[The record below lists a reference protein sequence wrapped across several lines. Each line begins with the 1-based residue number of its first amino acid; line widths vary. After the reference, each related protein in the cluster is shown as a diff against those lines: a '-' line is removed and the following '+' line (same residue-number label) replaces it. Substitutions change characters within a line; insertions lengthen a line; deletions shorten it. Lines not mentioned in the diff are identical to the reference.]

1 MFKYTIKRVLQSLL
15 TVLIVVSIVSLL
27 LSLMP
32 TDYYFT
38 EDELMKLTDEQKNA
52 ILSAAG
58 LLDNPFEQLFHFL
71 KNLFLHGDLGVSR
84 RIQAGVPVLTVI
96 GGKFGI
102 SMKMGSI
109 ALVISLLL
117 GVPMGILQAK
127 YKNGAF
133 DNAGTVYTIF
143 VNAVPSLVSYSLVL
157 VLGVKVFGLPS
168 MYSTRQA
175 LRSSIMPV
183 ICLALGSIASYALW
197 MRRYMIDELTK
208 DYIKLAKIKG
218 LSSRTIMFRHVLRN
232 AFVPMAQNLPSSFML
247 TISGS
252 LLVERF
258 FSVPGMG
265 PLLTDAITRYD
276 LIGFLAAGTII
287 VTGRQEVKG
296 LTTAAGLWASAC
308 MGIAIGAGFYECV
321 VIAFVLMFLCIHFL
335 PVLEVYLLENAR
347 NMNIYVELKS
357 LDEIGVLLGAVKTQN
372 IQIYGVEIDRG
383 GEEHHRYPSAV
394 LSVRLEH
401 HQQHPQVL
409 AALSEI
415 TGVIMIEEI

>member
-247 TISGS
+247 TISAFS
-252 LLVERF
+252 LCLE
-258 FSVPGMG
+258 
-265 PLLTDAITRYD
+265 
-276 LIGFLAAGTII
+276 
-287 VTGRQEVKG
+287 
-296 LTTAAGLWASAC
+296 WARC
-308 MGIAIGAGFYECV
+308 
-321 VIAFVLMFLCIHFL
+321 
-335 PVLEVYLLENAR
+335 
-347 NMNIYVELKS
+347 
-357 LDEIGVLLGAVKTQN
+357 
-372 IQIYGVEIDRG
+372 
-383 GEEHHRYPSAV
+383 
-394 LSVRLEH
+394 
-401 HQQHPQVL
+401 
-409 AALSEI
+409 
-415 TGVIMIEEI
+415 

>member
-58 LLDNPFEQLFHFL
+58 LLDNPLEQLFHFL

-183 ICLALGSIASYALW
+183 ICLALGSIASYAL
-197 MRRYMIDELTK
+197 
-208 DYIKLAKIKG
+208 
-218 LSSRTIMFRHVLRN
+218 
-232 AFVPMAQNLPSSFML
+232 
-247 TISGS
+247 S
-252 LLVERF
+252 L
-258 FSVPGMG
+258 
-265 PLLTDAITRYD
+265 
-276 LIGFLAAGTII
+276 
-287 VTGRQEVKG
+287 
-296 LTTAAGLWASAC
+296 
-308 MGIAIGAGFYECV
+308 
-321 VIAFVLMFLCIHFL
+321 IH
-335 PVLEVYLLENAR
+335 
-347 NMNIYVELKS
+347 I
-357 LDEIGVLLGAVKTQN
+357 
-372 IQIYGVEIDRG
+372 
-383 GEEHHRYPSAV
+383 
-394 LSVRLEH
+394 
-401 HQQHPQVL
+401 
-409 AALSEI
+409 
-415 TGVIMIEEI
+415 

>member
-127 YKNGAF
+127 YKNGS
-133 DNAGTVYTIF
+133 VRQRR
-143 VNAVPSLVSYSLVL
+143 YSLYD
-157 VLGVKVFGLPS
+157 FCQ
-168 MYSTRQA
+168 RQYRA
-175 LRSSIMPV
+175 L
-183 ICLALGSIASYALW
+183 CLIRW
-197 MRRYMIDELTK
+197 CWC
-208 DYIKLAKIKG
+208 
-218 LSSRTIMFRHVLRN
+218 
-232 AFVPMAQNLPSSFML
+232 
-247 TISGS
+247 
-252 LLVERF
+252 
-258 FSVPGMG
+258 
-265 PLLTDAITRYD
+265 
-276 LIGFLAAGTII
+276 
-287 VTGRQEVKG
+287 
-296 LTTAAGLWASAC
+296 WA
-308 MGIAIGAGFYECV
+308 
-321 VIAFVLMFLCIHFL
+321 
-335 PVLEVYLLENAR
+335 
-347 NMNIYVELKS
+347 
-357 LDEIGVLLGAVKTQN
+357 
-372 IQIYGVEIDRG
+372 
-383 GEEHHRYPSAV
+383 
-394 LSVRLEH
+394 
-401 HQQHPQVL
+401 
-409 AALSEI
+409 
-415 TGVIMIEEI
+415 

>member
-218 LSSRTIMFRHVLRN
+218 LSSRTIMVRHVLRN

-276 LIGFLAAGTII
+276 LNMVRGLVLLYSLLGVFGLFLGD
-287 VTGRQEVKG
+287 
-296 LTTAAGLWASAC
+296 
-308 MGIAIGAGFYECV
+308 
-321 VIAFVLMFLCIHFL
+321 VLMTIFDPRIRLTG
-335 PVLEVYLLENAR
+335 
-347 NMNIYVELKS
+347 KS
-357 LDEIGVLLGAVKTQN
+357 GDT
-372 IQIYGVEIDRG
+372 R
-383 GEEHHRYPSAV
+383 
-394 LSVRLEH
+394 
-401 HQQHPQVL
+401 
-409 AALSEI
+409 
-415 TGVIMIEEI
+415 

>member
-96 GGKFGI
+96 GGKFG
-102 SMKMGSI
+102 
-109 ALVISLLL
+109 ISLLL

-276 LIGFLAAGTII
+276 LNMVRGLVLLYSLLGVFGLFLGD
-287 VTGRQEVKG
+287 
-296 LTTAAGLWASAC
+296 
-308 MGIAIGAGFYECV
+308 
-321 VIAFVLMFLCIHFL
+321 VLMTIFDPRIRLTG
-335 PVLEVYLLENAR
+335 
-347 NMNIYVELKS
+347 KS
-357 LDEIGVLLGAVKTQN
+357 GDT
-372 IQIYGVEIDRG
+372 R
-383 GEEHHRYPSAV
+383 
-394 LSVRLEH
+394 
-401 HQQHPQVL
+401 
-409 AALSEI
+409 
-415 TGVIMIEEI
+415 

>member
-1 MFKYTIKRVLQSLL
+1 MPSWPPSMRPTRLSKAYV

-133 DNAGTVYTIF
+133 DNAGTVYTI
-143 VNAVPSLVSYSLVL
+143 
-157 VLGVKVFGLPS
+157 G
-168 MYSTRQA
+168 
-175 LRSSIMPV
+175 
-183 ICLALGSIASYALW
+183 
-197 MRRYMIDELTK
+197 
-208 DYIKLAKIKG
+208 
-218 LSSRTIMFRHVLRN
+218 
-232 AFVPMAQNLPSSFML
+232 
-247 TISGS
+247 
-252 LLVERF
+252 
-258 FSVPGMG
+258 
-265 PLLTDAITRYD
+265 
-276 LIGFLAAGTII
+276 AG
-287 VTGRQEVKG
+287 RE
-296 LTTAAGLWASAC
+296 GLWPAKHVFYEA
-308 MGIAIGAGFYECV
+308 GIAFEHYAGDLPCAGIYCELCV
-321 VIAFVLMFLCIHFL
+321 VDAPLH
-335 PVLEVYLLENAR
+335 
-347 NMNIYVELKS
+347 
-357 LDEIGVLLGAVKTQN
+357 
-372 IQIYGVEIDRG
+372 DR
-383 GEEHHRYPSAV
+383 
-394 LSVRLEH
+394 
-401 HQQHPQVL
+401 
-409 AALSEI
+409 
-415 TGVIMIEEI
+415 

>member
-127 YKNGAF
+127 YSLYDFCQRRTEPCVLFAGAG
-133 DNAGTVYTIF
+133 AG
-143 VNAVPSLVSYSLVL
+143 
-157 VLGVKVFGLPS
+157 
-168 MYSTRQA
+168 R
-175 LRSSIMPV
+175 
-183 ICLALGSIASYALW
+183 
-197 MRRYMIDELTK
+197 E
-208 DYIKLAKIKG
+208 
-218 LSSRTIMFRHVLRN
+218 
-232 AFVPMAQNLPSSFML
+232 
-247 TISGS
+247 
-252 LLVERF
+252 
-258 FSVPGMG
+258 
-265 PLLTDAITRYD
+265 
-276 LIGFLAAGTII
+276 
-287 VTGRQEVKG
+287 
-296 LTTAAGLWASAC
+296 GLWPAKHVFYEA
-308 MGIAIGAGFYECV
+308 GIAFEHYAGDLPCAGIYCELCV
-321 VIAFVLMFLCIHFL
+321 VDAPLH
-335 PVLEVYLLENAR
+335 
-347 NMNIYVELKS
+347 
-357 LDEIGVLLGAVKTQN
+357 
-372 IQIYGVEIDRG
+372 DR
-383 GEEHHRYPSAV
+383 
-394 LSVRLEH
+394 
-401 HQQHPQVL
+401 
-409 AALSEI
+409 
-415 TGVIMIEEI
+415 

>member
-109 ALVISLLL
+109 
-117 GVPMGILQAK
+117 AK

-258 FSVPGMG
+258 FSVPGLG

-276 LIGFLAAGTII
+276 LNMVRGLVLLYSLLGVFGLFLGD
-287 VTGRQEVKG
+287 
-296 LTTAAGLWASAC
+296 
-308 MGIAIGAGFYECV
+308 
-321 VIAFVLMFLCIHFL
+321 VLMTIFDPRIRLTG
-335 PVLEVYLLENAR
+335 
-347 NMNIYVELKS
+347 KS
-357 LDEIGVLLGAVKTQN
+357 GDT
-372 IQIYGVEIDRG
+372 R
-383 GEEHHRYPSAV
+383 
-394 LSVRLEH
+394 
-401 HQQHPQVL
+401 
-409 AALSEI
+409 
-415 TGVIMIEEI
+415 